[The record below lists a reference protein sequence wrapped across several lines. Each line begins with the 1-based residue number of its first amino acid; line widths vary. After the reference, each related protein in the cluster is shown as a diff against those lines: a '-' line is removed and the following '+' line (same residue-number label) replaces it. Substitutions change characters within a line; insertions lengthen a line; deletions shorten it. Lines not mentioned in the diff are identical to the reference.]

1 MQVCFL
7 GTEERARFI
16 HLQQLASPGVVV
28 VARQPVGGPSTIESM
43 YEEYLYIPG
52 MLEVVQAAE
61 RDDFDAVITGCFGDP
76 GLDAA
81 RELVRIP
88 VVGLGESSLL
98 VAAMLGHR
106 FSIITVLDSVVWPLR
121 HLAARVGVG
130 EKLASVR
137 AVGVSVATVREMDE
151 STYQRI
157 RGVSRRAIEEDG
169 ADTLVPGCASMSFFA
184 DRLQDDLGIPVVHP
198 LKVALKTAE
207 LLVSCGLRHSRLA
220 YPTVPKLA
228 AV

>member
-1 MQVCFL
+1 MQVCYL
-7 GTEERARFI
+7 GSEERGRF
-16 HLQQLASPGVVV
+16 LQALAAPGVLVT
-28 VARQPVGGPSTIESM
+28 ARQPLGGPSTIESM

-52 MLEVVQAAE
+52 MLEAVQEAE
-61 RDDFDAVITGCFGDP
+61 RDGFDAVITGCFGDP

-88 VVGLGESSLL
+88 VVGLGESSML

-106 FSIITVLDSVVWPLR
+106 FSIITVVDGVVWPLR
-121 HLAARVGVG
+121 QLAMRVGVG

-137 AVGVSVATVREMDE
+137 AVDISVQAVRQVGEP
-151 STYQRI
+151 TYQRL
-157 RGVSRRAIEEDG
+157 REVALRAIEQDG
-169 ADTLVPGCASMSFFA
+169 ADTLVPGCASMSLYA
-184 DRLQDDLGIPVVHP
+184 DRLQDDLKVPVVHP

-207 LLVSCGLRHSRLA
+207 LLVCCGLRHSERA
-220 YPTVPKLA
+220 FPAPRKLA